1 MSLKEVPAVKDA
13 RAFMRQYFALT
24 GGVAAA
30 AAAAVD
36 ATSCYCID
44 MRAGSKFLA
53 GEPADAS
60 GIFGIEIEFT
70 CQGIRVP
77 QLEVLNLCFG

>member
-1 MSLKEVPAVKDA
+1 MKDA
-13 RAFMRQYFALT
+13 RAFVRQDFTLT
-24 GGVAAA
+24 EGA

-44 MRAGSKFLA
+44 MPFGSKVQDC
-53 GEPADAS
+53 EPADAS

-77 QLEVLNLCFG
+77 QLEIRNLCFG

>member
-1 MSLKEVPAVKDA
+1 MSPKEVPAVKDA

-30 AAAAVD
+30 AAVD

-53 GEPADAS
+53 CEPADAS
-60 GIFGIEIEFT
+60 GIFGIEIEST
-70 CQGIRVP
+70 CHGISVP
-77 QLEVLNLCFG
+77 

>member
-1 MSLKEVPAVKDA
+1 MKDA
-13 RAFMRQYFALT
+13 RAFVRQDFTLT
-24 GGVAAA
+24 EGA

-44 MRAGSKFLA
+44 IRFGSKVQDC
-53 GEPADAS
+53 EPADAS

-77 QLEVLNLCFG
+77 QLDIRNLCFG